1 MSKWK
6 EIISAIV
13 LSIIV
18 VLVITFI
25 LYNKNRDSPEETVSV
40 FLNLIKNGEI
50 LQCQQYIG
58 TNEEISKKILP
69 NEDKILE
76 DIFRKAYSKL
86 GYEIKTVVTDKSNN
100 KARVSVDIYV
110 PNFIELMAQSM
121 DEAFKSTPNK
131 KDTEKLDKTIFNI
144 MMKNIDEENIPKVKS
159 SIIVDLDYKNNRWVL
174 QPNEDFF
181 TAIKGG
187 LEYIPK
193 IFEE

>member
-1 MSKWK
+1 MTRGSAFLILKDKVLESVEFNGNMYPEGYGDDFLEGLK
-6 EIISAIV
+6 ECQNEKDFKQFIYNFNQENFQYKEK
-13 LSIIV
+13 
-18 VLVITFI
+18 LV
-25 LYNKNRDSPEETVSV
+25 
-40 FLNLIKNGEI
+40 
-50 LQCQQYIG
+50 
-58 TNEEISKKILP
+58 
-69 NEDKILE
+69 
-76 DIFRKAYSKL
+76 
-86 GYEIKTVVTDKSNN
+86 YEIKTVVTDKSNN
-100 KARVSVDIYV
+100 KARVSVDIYA